1 MESSYDNIEHPGTIE
16 KIEGTK
22 VWVNIMPQSA
32 CGSCHSKTYCGMAE
46 VANKLIETRA
56 SIHQTF
62 IPGQQVTVALRK
74 SLGYKA
80 LFLGYLIPFTIVILS
95 LIIILY
101 FTNNELAAALISLFT
116 LIPYYAILF
125 FRKQQIRASFQFYI
139 KS

>member
-1 MESSYDNIEHPGTIE
+1 MQEPHNTIEHPGIVE
-16 KIEGTK
+16 KTEGNK

-56 SIHQTF
+56 SLHQTYL
-62 IPGQQVTVALRK
+62 PGQQVTVALRK

-80 LFLGYLIPFTIVILS
+80 LFLGYMFPFLLILFS
-95 LIIILY
+95 LMITLHI
-101 FTNNELAAALISLFT
+101 TGNELVAALISIST
-116 LIPYYAILF
+116 MIPYYSILF
-125 FRKQQIRASFQFYI
+125 FRKEKIRASFQFYI